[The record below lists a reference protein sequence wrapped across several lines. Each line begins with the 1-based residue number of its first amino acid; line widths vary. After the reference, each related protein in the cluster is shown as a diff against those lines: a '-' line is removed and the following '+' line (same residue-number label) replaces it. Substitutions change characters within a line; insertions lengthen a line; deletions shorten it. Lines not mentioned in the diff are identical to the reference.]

1 MATYTATATRSG
13 SWWAIQV
20 EELDGVW
27 TQARRLDQVEAMA
40 RDAIALLLEVPEDSF
55 DVAVRVELPDEI
67 RTAIEELHAAKANA
81 EAASA
86 EASQVAQRVVQTL
99 HNNARLPLRDI
110 GQVLGVSYQ
119 RAHQLLRQS

>member
-86 EASQVAQRVVQTL
+86 EASQVAQRTVQTL
-99 HNNARLPLRDI
+99 YNKARLPLRDI

>member
-27 TQARRLDQVEAMA
+27 TQARRLDQVEAMT

-55 DVAVRVELPDEI
+55 DVAVRVELPDEM

-86 EASQVAQRVVQTL
+86 EASQVAQRTVQTL
-99 HNNARLPLRDI
+99 HNKARLPLRDI

>member
-55 DVAVRVELPDEI
+55 DVAVRVELTDEM
-67 RTAIEELHAAKANA
+67 RTAIEELHVAKANA

-86 EASQVAQRVVQTL
+86 EASQVAQRTVRTL
-99 HNNARLPLRDI
+99 HDKARLPLRDI

>member
-1 MATYTATATRSG
+1 MAAYTAMATRSG

-20 EELDGVW
+20 LELDGVW

-55 DVAVRVELPDEI
+55 TITVQVELPDEM
-67 RTAIEELHAAKANA
+67 RAALEELHAAKAKA
-81 EAASA
+81 DSASA
-86 EASQVAQRVVQTL
+86 EASHVAQRTVQIL
-99 HNNARLPLRDI
+99 HDKAHLPLRDI
-110 GQVLGVSYQ
+110 GQVLGISHQ